1 MKTAVVQM
9 HVCDDK
15 RANMARAAGF
25 VKQAAGRGAEVV
37 VLPEMFNCPY
47 QTKNFPVYAEKAG
60 GACWTA
66 LAETA
71 RENAVYLIGGS
82 MPEADDQGRVY
93 NTSFVFGPDGGQIA
107 RHRKAHLFDID
118 VPGGQ
123 RFKES
128 ETLSAGTEI
137 TTFDTRFGTMG
148 LLICYDFRFPEM
160 SRVMANRGA
169 KVIFVP
175 AAFNMTTGPA
185 HWEILFRCRAQ
196 DYQVFTVGA
205 APARDEKGVYASY
218 ANSIVVSP
226 WSEVRLRLGTDEGV
240 GLYDIDLAEVD
251 RVRMQFPLREHYK
264 PGLYASSH

>member
-82 MPEADDQGRVY
+82 MPEDEVHDAVQKRWV
-93 NTSFVFGPDGGQIA
+93 TGQMVLA
-107 RHRKAHLFDID
+107 
-118 VPGGQ
+118 
-123 RFKES
+123 
-128 ETLSAGTEI
+128 
-137 TTFDTRFGTMG
+137 
-148 LLICYDFRFPEM
+148 
-160 SRVMANRGA
+160 
-169 KVIFVP
+169 
-175 AAFNMTTGPA
+175 
-185 HWEILFRCRAQ
+185 
-196 DYQVFTVGA
+196 
-205 APARDEKGVYASY
+205 
-218 ANSIVVSP
+218 
-226 WSEVRLRLGTDEGV
+226 LGEG
-240 GLYDIDLAEVD
+240 
-251 RVRMQFPLREHYK
+251 
-264 PGLYASSH
+264 